1 MSSTYKFELL
11 TGMGLSESCALQILP
26 RVRMTG
32 FDPQEIVWSKGSG
45 VAAWTYIVSGLVG
58 ASVPI
63 QEGSSIHVDIYGNRT
78 WFGEEALLNRY
89 PSSFEYVCLT
99 SVRTVEIPASDVLAA
114 FQREPEFARYIA
126 LLMAWRSRRSSEMAV
141 LMKQGSPALRVVM
154 GLALFAEALQY
165 HSSRPPTQGAEG
177 ISVKIPVKQSIVA
190 SICGVSR
197 SAFSEVV
204 RQLASAGWM
213 RLDYATLELCSLRAW
228 LRFSLKHR
236 QTRMNI
242 KKPSVGELLLLMEE
256 ASTH

>member
-11 TGMGLSESCALQILP
+11 TGMGLSESCALQMLP

-32 FDPQEIVWSKGSG
+32 FDPQEVVWSKGSG
-45 VAAWTYIVSGLVG
+45 VVDWTYVVSGLVG
-58 ASVPI
+58 ASVPM
-63 QEGSSIHVDIYGNRT
+63 QEGGSIHVDIYGSHT
-78 WFGEEALLNRY
+78 WFGEEAVLNRY

-99 SVRTVEIPASDVLAA
+99 SVRTVGIPAADLLAA
-114 FQREPEFARYIA
+114 LQSEPEFARYIA
-126 LLMAWRSRRSSEMAV
+126 LLMAWRSRRSAEMAV

-165 HSSRPPTQGAEG
+165 HSSRPPTLGAEG

-204 RQLASAGWM
+204 RRLASAGWL
-213 RLDYATLELCSLRAW
+213 RLDYATLELCSLRTW
-228 LRFSLKHR
+228 LRFPLKHR
-236 QTRMNI
+236 QARMNI
-242 KKPSVGELLLLMEE
+242 TKPSVEELILLMEE
-256 ASTH
+256 ASAS

>member
-63 QEGSSIHVDIYGNRT
+63 QEGGSIHVDIYGNRT

-99 SVRTVEIPASDVLAA
+99 PVRTVEIPAADVLAA
-114 FQREPEFARYIA
+114 FQREPEFARYVA
-126 LLMAWRSRRSSEMAV
+126 LLMAWRSRRSAEMAV

-154 GLALFAEALQY
+154 P
-165 HSSRPPTQGAEG
+165 SNN
-177 ISVKIPVKQSIVA
+177 
-190 SICGVSR
+190 VSAR
-197 SAFSEVV
+197 SANCCGATRPSSPS
-204 RQLASAGWM
+204 RGQTASSPTPE
-213 RLDYATLELCSLRAW
+213 ATAPPRRSSSPPCSPCR
-228 LRFSLKHR
+228 
-236 QTRMNI
+236 
-242 KKPSVGELLLLMEE
+242 KPRCPPRRGCSSGCW
-256 ASTH
+256 